1 MITYYILA
9 IIPGWLLG
17 ALVNYLADVLPLR
30 RKFTRP
36 FCIHCDS
43 TQTWLNYLIWPR
55 KCPTCHQP
63 RNFRVW
69 VVEIFFVL
77 ASVYI
82 SYSPPNKIGYW
93 LGMLVLAFFGV
104 VVLIDLEYR
113 LILHPVS
120 ILGAGLGLIVGL
132 VRVGLVKTLI
142 GGVVGFGIMWLIY
155 QLGVLLIKLV
165 NRSRGQPVNDVA
177 FGFGDVNLSGVLG
190 LMLGWPLIWVGLVVA
205 VLIGGVVSL
214 IYLLVMLITRK
225 YQAFAALPYGPFLV
239 LGAVVLIYF
248 SKYILALT
256 GG

>member
-1 MITYYILA
+1 M
-9 IIPGWLLG
+9 
-17 ALVNYLADVLPLR
+17 
-30 RKFTRP
+30 
-36 FCIHCDS
+36 
-43 TQTWLNYLIWPR
+43 
-55 KCPTCHQP
+55 
-63 RNFRVW
+63 RVW
-69 VVEIFFVL
+69 IVEVFYIL

-82 SYSPPNKIGYW
+82 SYSPPARIGYW
-93 LGMLVLAFFGV
+93 LGLVVLTFFGV

-113 LILHPVS
+113 LIMHPVS

-132 VRVGLVKTLI
+132 VRVGLEKTLI
-142 GGVVGFGIMWLIY
+142 GGAVGFGIMWLIY
-155 QLGVLLIKLV
+155 QLGVLLIKLI
-165 NRSRGQPVNDVA
+165 NRRRGQPVNDVA

-214 IYLLVMLITRK
+214 IYLLVMLLTRK

-239 LGAVVLIYF
+239 LGAVLLIYF